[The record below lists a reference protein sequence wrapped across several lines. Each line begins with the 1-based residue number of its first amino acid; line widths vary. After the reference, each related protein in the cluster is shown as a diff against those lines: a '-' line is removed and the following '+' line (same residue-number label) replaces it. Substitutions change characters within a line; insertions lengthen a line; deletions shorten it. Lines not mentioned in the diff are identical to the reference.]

1 MSAVQ
6 TVLAF
11 LAALTVLI
19 FIHELGHYLAARWCG
34 VKVLRFSIGF
44 GPALLVRR
52 LGPDRTEWVIAA
64 IPLGGYVRMLDERDR
79 DGEGPI
85 AVEELHRSFS
95 RRPLA
100 QRAFI
105 VVAGPLANFLLAI
118 ALYSMLAW
126 MGTAEPVPVIDSP
139 PAGTAAARADLR
151 SGDRILAVDDR
162 ALQSW
167 NQLRLRV
174 IDASLSEEPLRLSV
188 DRGGD
193 RISVT
198 IDVRGTLSA
207 APPEQDPL
215 QTAGLL
221 LAPGEVLI
229 GSLVAG
235 EPAALAGLQQGD
247 RIVAID
253 GAPIVRA
260 RQVIERVREQPERTL
275 AFTVERGKDEI
286 TVRVRTAAVAA
297 SSGQEAPRGRI
308 GAMLQ
313 DRVQTRSVSAGPV
326 DGLIQ
331 GFERTWE
338 MSAFSVRMLGKML
351 TGDLSLRNLSGPV
364 TIADMAGNTA
374 RSGLH
379 AYIAFLALISVSLG
393 VLNLLPIPILDGG
406 HLVYYALEAVRR
418 RPLSERFLE
427 LSQKAGLALV
437 LMMMAVALYNDF
449 SRLIGP

>member
-1 MSAVQ
+1 
-6 TVLAF
+6 
-11 LAALTVLI
+11 
-19 FIHELGHYLAARWCG
+19 
-34 VKVLRFSIGF
+34 
-44 GPALLVRR
+44 
-52 LGPDRTEWVIAA
+52 
-64 IPLGGYVRMLDERDR
+64 
-79 DGEGPI
+79 
-85 AVEELHRSFS
+85 
-95 RRPLA
+95 
-100 QRAFI
+100 
-105 VVAGPLANFLLAI
+105 
-118 ALYSMLAW
+118 
-126 MGTAEPVPVIDSP
+126 
-139 PAGTAAARADLR
+139 
-151 SGDRILAVDDR
+151 
-162 ALQSW
+162 
-167 NQLRLRV
+167 
-174 IDASLSEEPLRLSV
+174 
-188 DRGGD
+188 
-193 RISVT
+193 
-198 IDVRGTLSA
+198 
-207 APPEQDPL
+207 
-215 QTAGLL
+215 
-221 LAPGEVLI
+221 
-229 GSLVAG
+229 
-235 EPAALAGLQQGD
+235 
-247 RIVAID
+247 
-253 GAPIVRA
+253 
-260 RQVIERVREQPERTL
+260 VREQPDRTL